1 MRVFA
6 FSAENDAEGA
16 FMAPGRGESTIDLD
30 HDANEWVKLE
40 DAKAFALAEYERGKF
55 DNQKAVNYDDPYGH
69 GFANGVAIGEARRSA
84 IPLADQSNATR
95 TNQLLNELYHD
106 RARLERAVKDA
117 VTLAKSVIANIP
129 EVDDTELAGHLLQFV
144 DTHGGD

>member
-6 FSAENDAEGA
+6 FSNDAEGA

-40 DAKAFALAEYERGKF
+40 DAKAFALAEYERGKL
-55 DNQKAVNYDDPYGH
+55 D
-69 GFANGVAIGEARRSA
+69 ARRSA